1 MRLNDPLI
9 TDFTF
14 NGETYSI
21 DLSFDNVLDVFDVLS
36 DDVLNDLEKAET
48 SLGLLIGSIPKSD
61 VIDIWNFIYQEF
73 IKIDVEASIEYDRKG
88 NPMPVQE
95 EQEKLIDLNIDAE
108 FIYASF
114 QQAYGMN
121 LYKEQG
127 KLHWHEFQS
136 LLNGLPDETIM
147 KRIIQIRAW
156 KPKNSDPPD
165 YKTNM
170 EKLQRKYAL
179 EEKEVE

>member
-9 TDFTF
+9 TEFTF
-14 NGETYSI
+14 KGETYSI
-21 DLSFDNVLDVFDVLS
+21 DLSFDNVLDVFDVLY
-36 DDVLNDLEKAET
+36 DEVLNPLEKAET
-48 SLGLLIGSIPKSD
+48 ALNLLIGCVPDSD
-61 VIDIWNFIYQEF
+61 VIDMWNLIYQEF
-73 IKIDVEASIEYDRKG
+73 IKIENETSIEYDLQG
-88 NPMPVQE
+88 NPMPVQQE
-95 EQEKLIDLNIDAE
+95 HEQLIDLSIDAE

-114 QQAYGMN
+114 QQAYGVN

-156 KPKNSDPPD
+156 KPKNTDSPD
-165 YKTNM
+165 YKADM
-170 EKLQRKYAL
+170 EKLQRKYSLAQ
-179 EEKEVE
+179 EEVE